1 MNINL
6 AKCIL
11 EENCDEYFNQALF
24 IELHVHVV
32 VKNLHSQCDQK
43 RDDKQL

>member
-1 MNINL
+1 MNNKL
-6 AKCIL
+6 VKCIL
-11 EENCDEYFNQALF
+11 EKNRDEYFNQVLF

-32 VKNLHSQCDQK
+32 VKNLHFQCDQK